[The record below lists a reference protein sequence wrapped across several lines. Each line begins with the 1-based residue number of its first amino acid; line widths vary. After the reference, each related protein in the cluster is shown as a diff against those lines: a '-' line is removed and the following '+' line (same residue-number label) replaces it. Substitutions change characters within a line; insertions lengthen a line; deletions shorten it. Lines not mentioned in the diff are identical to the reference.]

1 MGSSSRRMSKRGR
14 EGEENPTD
22 ADESAS
28 AVLKRQK
35 QDASGKAEDA
45 GAAPAKEKLGG
56 SLTAAPA
63 IAGGWGAPVLN
74 FGSSNSKA
82 AAPGVPSFPGL
93 LSSTAS
99 GGKAPSFSFSSKP
112 SFQLGGDNK
121 FGGLSFLTKPLASLE
136 KEEEGKKKFW
146 TIKLQ
151 GATTTI
157 QQGETGSLG
166 TTEEKK
172 HDTADQAE
180 AFAKAQVEA
189 QRGGGWADAT
199 TQGAAAAPKLLFG
212 SADSAGTKDTKA
224 LNNLFGSVTSTK
236 AAAPAPETVASGSKL
251 TAEEQEKLDV
261 AAKNS
266 FSNFKMPSFSANPD
280 TGLGGKPANLSFGA
294 SSSAATSAPPPSTSG
309 FSSLFGSALGADGEA
324 SKATTFDAS
333 AADSAALTEALGAA
347 AEQSLGSPAGAA
359 DMKMKTVDLAKI
371 DAKTGEEAEEILI
384 QVKDAKL
391 FVFCK
396 EEGDAGKWREA
407 GRGTLN
413 VNSNPDT
420 KQVRI
425 VMRRH
430 ETKQL
435 VLNAALWEGM
445 PYTFAGEKDLRISC
459 CALESDE
466 IKQHLIRVMGEPTLP
481 KMLDS
486 VITKVIAKAEE
497 AK

>member
-99 GGKAPSFSFSSKP
+99 GGKAPSFSFSPSPSHLSK
-112 SFQLGGDNK
+112 GR
-121 FGGLSFLTKPLASLE
+121 
-136 KEEEGKKKFW
+136 KKFW

-224 LNNLFGSVTSTK
+224 LNNLFGSFTSTK

-280 TGLGGKPANLSFGA
+280 TCLGGKPANLSFGA

-309 FSSLFGSALGADGEA
+309 FSSLFGSAFGADGEA

-371 DAKTGEEAEEILI
+371 DAKTGEEAEERLI

-445 PYTFAGEKDLRISC
+445 PYTFR
-459 CALESDE
+459 
-466 IKQHLIRVMGEPTLP
+466 R
-481 KMLDS
+481 
-486 VITKVIAKAEE
+486 
-497 AK
+497 